1 MAPSWKFKFDGRIL
15 FIGYGSV
22 TRCTLPL
29 IERHFDMPLS
39 RVTVIDAE
47 DRSIDIAPF
56 AAKGVNYVVE
66 PIFRKNMAAV
76 LARYVGPGDL
86 ILNLSVEVSSID
98 VMAWC
103 QKNRV
108 LYLDTCVEPWAN
120 YYDNP
125 KIPEEE
131 RTNYFLRYSAKEK
144 AKKWGERAT
153 SALITH
159 GANPGLISHFVK
171 EALLE
176 IAKRKKV
183 KGAKPRSREE
193 WAALAKRVGT
203 KVIHVAEHD
212 LQVAN
217 QPKRPGE
224 FVNTWSIPGFTGEG
238 SQPAELGWG
247 SHEKRLPRDGNRHK
261 VGPKCA
267 IYLDQPGCMTQVRSW
282 TPIGGPMTGFLITH
296 GEAITLADYLTV
308 WEKGRAV
315 YRPTVHYAY
324 HPANDAVLSVRE
336 FISRDFEVQSKW
348 RLMNQEI
355 VEGIDELGALLMGDH
370 GALWY
375 GSQLS
380 IDEARELLG
389 PQYNATSIQIAVPV
403 LAGAVWLIEHP
414 EAGLLEPEDL
424 DHEFVMDI
432 CRPYLGPVVAVS
444 TNWTPLKG
452 RGKLFPEP
460 GLDWKDPWQF
470 QNFRMS

>member
-22 TRCTLPL
+22 SRCTLPL

-39 RVTVIDAE
+39 RVTVVDAE

-56 AAKGVNYVVE
+56 TAKGVSYVVE

-153 SALITH
+153 SALVTH

-183 KGAKPRSREE
+183 KAAKPRSREE

-212 LQVAN
+212 LQIAN
-217 QPKRPGE
+217 RPKRSGE

-238 SQPAELGWG
+238 AQPAELGWG
-247 SHEKRLPRDGNRHK
+247 SHEKRLPKDGNRAQGGAEMRHLSRSARLHDP
-261 VGPKCA
+261 GPL
-267 IYLDQPGCMTQVRSW
+267 LDAHRRADDGLPHHPWRGDHAGRL
-282 TPIGGPMTGFLITH
+282 PDGLGEGPRGL
-296 GEAITLADYLTV
+296 
-308 WEKGRAV
+308 
-315 YRPTVHYAY
+315 
-324 HPANDAVLSVRE
+324 PA
-336 FISRDFEVQSKW
+336 
-348 RLMNQEI
+348 
-355 VEGIDELGALLMGDH
+355 H
-370 GALWY
+370 GALR
-375 GSQLS
+375 LS
-380 IDEARELLG
+380 PR
-389 PQYNATSIQIAVPV
+389 Q
-403 LAGAVWLIEHP
+403 
-414 EAGLLEPEDL
+414 
-424 DHEFVMDI
+424 
-432 CRPYLGPVVAVS
+432 
-444 TNWTPLKG
+444 
-452 RGKLFPEP
+452 
-460 GLDWKDPWQF
+460 
-470 QNFRMS
+470 